1 MSHYAPLDV
10 VRRFCV
16 DEAEPWE
23 LEWETRRIE
32 RGALV
37 VVACPSSMSLVL
49 QMPRGNLETIYPR
62 PLVLAV
68 VRRDVLR

>member
-1 MSHYAPLDV
+1 MAEGEE
-10 VRRFCV
+10 V
-16 DEAEPWE
+16 DSAEQV
-23 LEWETRRIE
+23 WETRRVE
-32 RGALV
+32 RGALA

-68 VRRDVLR
+68 IRRDVLA